1 MRPRSKAQEADAA
14 LRVERAVDWIDH
26 DERRAVADHA
36 GFFGN
41 DRHTVDLF
49 EPGEDRSLGCCVDR
63 RCLVAALAGADDRL
77 TVGAQRQLDEHAAHV
92 LDRCAAE
99 AEPVS
104 QAGGRAGPR

>member
-1 MRPRSKAQEADAA
+1 MESAKKPMPRFAFSEPSMGSITTNVAPSP
-14 LRVERAVDWIDH
+14 ID
-26 DERRAVADHA
+26 A

-41 DRHTVDLF
+41 DRQTVDLF
-49 EPGEDRSLGCCVDR
+49 EPSEDRALGCRVDR

-92 LDRCAAE
+92 LDRRAAE